1 VSRTTSPLRD
11 RELTQ
16 MLADE
21 PELLAIADAFVA
33 TQHWP
38 TSAASRPLRAL
49 VGHTKLALVAIVAAT
64 AGLAVVPVG
73 GASLGARAVAGV
85 ESLWATQNAV
95 DAAANDA
102 QSIAG
107 TYFTGDAVHA
117 DTNTVDVYLASAPQS
132 VIDELNTQHP
142 GIYVIHN
149 DAPNTGETLRNLTAT
164 FDPTPLEKQG
174 IQVVEWGP
182 TPDGY
187 FQVGVTTDVA
197 SAQGILDKIY
207 GPSVV
212 RVYKAQP
219 IISDPRSR

>member
-1 VSRTTSPLRD
+1 MSRTTSPLRD

-38 TSAASRPLRAL
+38 TPVASRPLRA
-49 VGHTKLALVAIVAAT
+49 VIGHAKLASVALVVAT

-73 GASLGARAVAGV
+73 GASLGVRAVDGI
-85 ESLWATQNAV
+85 ESLWATQNAL
-95 DAAANDA
+95 DTAANDA

-132 VIDELNTQHP
+132 VIDQLNAQHP

-149 DAPNTGETLRNLTAT
+149 DAPNTSETLRNFTAT
-164 FDPTPLEKQG
+164 FDPKPLEEQG

-197 SAQGILDKIY
+197 TAQAILDRIY

-212 RVYKAQP
+212 RAYEAQP